1 MGFRSLTFTK
11 ERDQQQ
17 LRGMYVHALCVMPV
31 WVVLRCLQYSMARAI
46 LVIVIVRQ
54 TVQNYWKRWYFCL
67 VDLQSLEPVPCGSN
81 TPHLV
86 YLLSTILYNYLKITT
101 SWTDSCQDS
110 KIAKQ
115 GYLVTRLTPK
125 FQKKEAS
132 SSASKNTASAHTAKQ
147 NQLREVGMNEKAS
160 SNKQPKPQ
168 HTATTDTLL
177 LDASIDAE
185 NQERYI
191 LLYRL
196 IIINTNRISNNK

>member
-110 KIAKQ
+110 KIARIPRDSTHSK
-115 GYLVTRLTPK
+115 VPK
-125 FQKKEAS
+125 KGGEFQRI
-132 SSASKNTASAHTAKQ
+132 KNTASAHSKQ

>member
-110 KIAKQ
+110 KIARIPRDSTHSK
-115 GYLVTRLTPK
+115 VPK
-125 FQKKEAS
+125 KGGEFQRIKKHS
-132 SSASKNTASAHTAKQ
+132 VSTHSKQ

>member
-110 KIAKQ
+110 KIARIPRDSTHSKVPKKGGEFQRIKKHSVSTHSKAKPITRGRNEWESLKQ
-115 GYLVTRLTPK
+115 QATEAATHSNDRHLATRRIDRRRK
-125 FQKKEAS
+125 S
-132 SSASKNTASAHTAKQ
+132 
-147 NQLREVGMNEKAS
+147 REVYPIVPSHYHQHE
-160 SNKQPKPQ
+160 SNQQ
-168 HTATTDTLL
+168 
-177 LDASIDAE
+177 
-185 NQERYI
+185 
-191 LLYRL
+191 
-196 IIINTNRISNNK
+196 